1 MEIFWSILMIII
13 GFASIVY
20 SYKMKRPKI
29 DNSWDKIMT
38 LRGYAGGILFI
49 IIGIVTLIRGWN
61 L

>member
-1 MEIFWSILMIII
+1 MIII

-38 LRGYAGGILFI
+38 LRGYAGGIIFI

-61 L
+61 F